1 MINVKSVLKKVIL
14 KSKKLK
20 GEQEMKL
27 YLKILFMLALLFILT
42 YRIIVA
48 MNTDKIDKGIKDS
61 MRENFSG
68 NIPGKSE
75 GAGYKVTRNM
85 ILSNFMMKD
94 NSFSMLY

>member
-1 MINVKSVLKKVIL
+1 MFNVKSVLKKVIL

-68 NIPGKSE
+68 SIPGKSE